1 MTQKL
6 QDNIS
11 CKTTFHKLDKTD
23 AVIMSGYSE
32 RLNAPNKPILL
43 GGAGRGEAQFGSCTM
58 GQCGDGHDSHR
69 DDRTAM
75 TKVSPATTAT
85 QQH

>member
-1 MTQKL
+1 MTPKL

-11 CKTTFHKLDKTD
+11 CKTTFHKLDKTEA

-43 GGAGRGEAQFGSCTM
+43 GGAGEARPSLEAAQWDNVEMVTTVIVM
-58 GQCGDGHDSHR
+58 
-69 DDRTAM
+69 TA
-75 TKVSPATTAT
+75 PP
-85 QQH
+85 

>member
-1 MTQKL
+1 MTPKL

-43 GGAGRGEAQFGSCTM
+43 GGAGEARPSLEAAQWDNVEMVTTVIVM
-58 GQCGDGHDSHR
+58 
-69 DDRTAM
+69 TA
-75 TKVSPATTAT
+75 PP
-85 QQH
+85 